1 MCGKDSSQSNVVITS
16 GGSTPRTTIPLTAD
30 GYSTTTIDGKFQV
43 FFMEEG
49 FFLLNFFNLRVFLE
63 VFL

>member
-16 GGSTPRTTIPLTAD
+16 GGSTPRTTIPMTAD

-43 FFMEEG
+43 FFHGGGIFSLE
-49 FFLLNFFNLRVFLE
+49 FF
-63 VFL
+63 